1 MATGYVQAVNG
12 GGANIIVSQTSAPG
26 KVSIFSSGM
35 FIKYSYFSYYA
46 HVLISNYMM

>member
-35 FIKYSYFSYYA
+35 STNYSRFSYYDQ
-46 HVLISNYMM
+46 VLISNDL